1 LKLRKLRCA
10 RHPAHFLFQFSA
22 MTKLCIFVGMFVGSC
37 VGGLI
42 ADPLGF
48 WWAFF
53 ASGVGSLVGVYYGW
67 KLGRHLDR

>member
-1 LKLRKLRCA
+1 
-10 RHPAHFLFQFSA
+10 